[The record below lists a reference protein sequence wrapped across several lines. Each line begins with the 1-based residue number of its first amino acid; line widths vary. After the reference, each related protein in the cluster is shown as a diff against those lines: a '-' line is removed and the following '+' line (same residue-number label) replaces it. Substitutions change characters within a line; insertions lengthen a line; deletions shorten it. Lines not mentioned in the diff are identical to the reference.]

1 MSKRHVLFL
10 TLLYWAISGN
20 GKAFG
25 QKKIIDST
33 QVNAITINMANVY
46 NKAIGQQSGLYN
58 GPAYI
63 PYKFRGKTN
72 ANFKDS
78 TSFSNG
84 IVNYD
89 GVIYTNV
96 PLFYDLNRQ
105 LLVSRL
111 LNWVSAYSLLN
122 DRVAEFDLFD
132 HHFVRI
138 LADDKN
144 KDIVTGFYDELY
156 RNKLQ
161 LLVRRTK
168 SIQDE
173 LGSGKI
179 ENVFISKNDHFLKKG
194 NVYYNVN
201 SQGKFFDALK
211 DKKKELKQYLKDNKI
226 KFGDNPDQAMV
237 LLAGYYDHL
246 TN

>member
-10 TLLYWAISGN
+10 ILLYCAAAGN
-20 GKAFG
+20 DKAFG

-46 NKAIGQQSGLYN
+46 KKAIGEQSGLYN
-58 GPAYI
+58 GPGYP
-63 PYKFRGKTN
+63 PYSFRSKTN

-84 IVNYD
+84 TVNYD

-96 PLFYDLNRQ
+96 PLLYDLNKD

-111 LNWVSAYSLLN
+111 YNGFSVYSLLSE
-122 DRVAEFDLFD
+122 RVAEFDLLD

-144 KDIVTGFYDELY
+144 KAIVTGFYDELY
-156 RNKLQ
+156 HGKLQ
-161 LLVRRTK
+161 LLVRYTK
-168 SIQDE
+168 SIQAE
-173 LGSGKI
+173 SASLTPGSTFVPKT
-179 ENVFISKNDHFLKKG
+179 DYFLKKG
-194 NVYYNVN
+194 NIYYDVN
-201 SQGKFFDALK
+201 SQGKFYDALK

-226 KFGDNPDQAMV
+226 KFGDNPDHVMA